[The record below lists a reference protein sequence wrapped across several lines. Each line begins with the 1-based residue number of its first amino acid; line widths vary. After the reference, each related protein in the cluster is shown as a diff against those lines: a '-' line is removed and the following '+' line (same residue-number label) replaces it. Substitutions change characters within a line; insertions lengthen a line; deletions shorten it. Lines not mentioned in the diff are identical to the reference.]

1 MRKRAPV
8 RFFQRLPGRLIP
20 FSEQT
25 LSKCIP
31 VSMSADR
38 AGATGTVTFRAYLE
52 GVERFVRENWD
63 RLQSAILE
71 VDQDFSGTIK
81 GFDVISEKHGSD
93 YHPARV
99 MVTGDHCAYS
109 FVANVAVTERGR
121 ARLATEFSV
130 LKSLY
135 AKHDR
140 AFVPRVYFRDDLRTP
155 DENGHSLPMEVFL
168 GEWLEGYH
176 EFHLSP
182 HPEAGDLAMALWDM
196 DRGTAFL
203 SDGHA
208 REVYRQAAFVLTH
221 YFDPETFHEIF
232 PWHHAAGDFV
242 VACSGDRVDVKLI
255 AARQYAP
262 RVEFAQRAL
271 DNQVYALLLFFANL
285 TIRMRLDRSNGVGEI
300 VWADEYCLDGSVEGF
315 VEAMR
320 QKVAAGRCSTAL
332 WSTFVRV
339 ARDMPPDEMAD
350 LFASVVESY
359 PEEAPD
365 IPVIQDH
372 LVDHIVRVYQH
383 VRNLSSCEDF
393 LSQVR

>member
-1 MRKRAPV
+1 MSERAPV
-8 RFFQRLPGRLIP
+8 RFFQRLPCSLIQ
-20 FSEQT
+20 FRDQA

-31 VSMSADR
+31 VSR
-38 AGATGTVTFRAYLE
+38 PENGAHSPGTVTFRAYFK
-52 GVERFVRENWD
+52 GVERFIRENWD
-63 RLQSAILE
+63 RLQSAIFE
-71 VDQDFSGTIK
+71 VDRDFSGIIK

-99 MVTGDHCAYS
+99 MVTGDRCAYS

-121 ARLATEFSV
+121 SRLATEFSV
-130 LKSLY
+130 LQRLY

-140 AFVPRVYFRDDLRTP
+140 AFLPRAYFRDDLRAT
-155 DENGHSLPMEVFL
+155 DEQGHSLPMDMFL

-176 EFHLSP
+176 EFHLGP
-182 HPEAGDLAMALWDM
+182 HPETGDLAMALWDM

-203 SDGHA
+203 SGEQA
-208 REVYRQAAFVLTH
+208 REVYRQAAFVLTY

-262 RVEFAQRAL
+262 RIEFARSKL
-271 DNQVYALLLFFANL
+271 ENQIYSLLLFFANL
-285 TIRMRLDRSNGVGEI
+285 TIRMRLDRSDGVGEI
-300 VWADEYCLDGSVEGF
+300 VWADECCLDGSVQGF
-315 VEAMR
+315 VDAMWE
-320 QKVAAGRCSTAL
+320 KVAGGRCSTAL
-332 WSTFVRV
+332 WSTFRRV

-359 PEEAPD
+359 PEQAPD
-365 IPVIQDH
+365 VPVIQNH
-372 LVDHIVRVYQH
+372 LVDHIVRVYQQ
-383 VRNLSSCEDF
+383 VRNLSIREDS
-393 LSQVR
+393 L